1 MKKVIKLDKL
11 KIVVNEKYIT
21 NINEDVFTTI
31 IKNGQ
36 IVEYRYEQQYPYLL
50 YIEKDLIEH
59 ELVIEFTGKILQEQY
74 PLLISKDT
82 IRQCLESVNKLAI
95 CHINV
100 PEILQNSVVVKA
112 DVSHDICCGSYQQL
126 ISTLKTSVKNHNK
139 YLSRV
144 IHGTFVIEKNVVS
157 RSRKVRMTIYDKAA
171 EMQLKANQEY
181 LNRLCNQ
188 DEVTEYFKDKVR
200 FELNLNSMEQI
211 RKHLNIH
218 DTMLYNVLHAA
229 ANPIVEFID
238 KAFVLEEPAPI
249 DMKLRDVE
257 RLALLESVD
266 GDMTKLEMI
275 VRQHSSPKSHISQLM
290 QPYRNLLKIIEQKG
304 ENYLQSI
311 RNVLLVEIFLAFI
324 VSI

>member
-1 MKKVIKLDKL
+1 M
-11 KIVVNEKYIT
+11 
-21 NINEDVFTTI
+21 
-31 IKNGQ
+31 
-36 IVEYRYEQQYPYLL
+36 
-50 YIEKDLIEH
+50 IEH
-59 ELVIEFTGKILQEQY
+59 ELVIEFSGKILEDKY
-74 PLLISKDT
+74 PMLINKDT
-82 IRQCLESVNKLAI
+82 IEICLENINKLAI

-100 PEILQNSVVVKA
+100 PEILLNSVVVKA

-218 DTMLYNVLHAA
+218 DTMLYNVLHAE

-249 DMKLRDVE
+249 DMKLRDIE

-266 GDMTKLEMI
+266 RDMTKLEMI
-275 VRQHSSPKSHISQLM
+275 VRKHSSAKSHITQLM
-290 QPYRNLLKIIEQKG
+290 QPYRNLLKTIEQKS

>member
-59 ELVIEFTGKILQEQY
+59 ELVIEFSGKILEDKY
-74 PLLISKDT
+74 PMLINKDT
-82 IRQCLESVNKLAI
+82 IEICLENINKLAI

-100 PEILQNSVVVKA
+100 PEVLQNSVVVKA

-188 DEVTEYFKDKVR
+188 DEVTEYFMDKVR

-218 DTMLYNVLHAA
+218 DTMLSDVLHAA

-249 DMKLRDVE
+249 DMKLRDIE

-266 GDMTKLEMI
+266 RDVTKLEMI
-275 VRQHSSPKSHISQLM
+275 VRKHSSPKSHISQLM

-304 ENYLQSI
+304 ENYLLSI

>member
-11 KIVVNEKYIT
+11 KIVVNEKYIA

-59 ELVIEFTGKILQEQY
+59 ELVIEFSGKILEDKY
-74 PLLISKDT
+74 PMLINKDT
-82 IRQCLESVNKLAI
+82 IEICLENINKLAI

-100 PEILQNSVVVKA
+100 PEILLNSVVVKA
-112 DVSHDICCGSYQQL
+112 DISHDICCGSYQQL

-157 RSRKVRMTIYDKAA
+157 RNRKVRMTIYDKAA

-181 LNRLCNQ
+181 IDRLSNR
-188 DEVTEYFKDKVR
+188 DEVR

-211 RKHLNIH
+211 RQHLNIH
-218 DTMLYNVLHAA
+218 DTMLHNVLHAE

-238 KAFVLEEPAPI
+238 KAFVLEDPAPI
-249 DMKLRDVE
+249 DMKLRDIE

-266 GDMTKLEMI
+266 RDVTKLEMI
-275 VRQHSSPKSHISQLM
+275 VRKHSSAKSHITQLM
-290 QPYRNLLKIIEQKG
+290 QPYRNLLKAIEQKSA
-304 ENYLQSI
+304 NYLQSI

>member
-82 IRQCLESVNKLAI
+82 IRQCLENINKLAI

-100 PEILQNSVVVKA
+100 PEILLNSVVVKA

-157 RSRKVRMTIYDKAA
+157 RSRKVRMTIYDKSA

-181 LNRLCNQ
+181 LNRLSNR
-188 DEVTEYFKDKVR
+188 DEVAEYFKDKVR

-211 RKHLNIH
+211 RQHLNIH
-218 DTMLYNVLHAA
+218 DTMLHNVLHTE

-238 KAFVLEEPAPI
+238 KAFVLEDPAPI
-249 DMKLRDVE
+249 DMKLRDIE

-266 GDMTKLEMI
+266 RDVTKLEMI
-275 VRQHSSPKSHISQLM
+275 VRKHSSPKSHISQLM
-290 QPYRNLLKIIEQKG
+290 QPYRNLLKTIEQRG
-304 ENYLQSI
+304 ENYLLSI

>member
-21 NINEDVFTTI
+21 NINENVFTKI

-59 ELVIEFTGKILQEQY
+59 ELVIEFSGKILEDKY
-74 PLLISKDT
+74 PMLINKDT
-82 IRQCLESVNKLAI
+82 IEICLENINKLAI

-100 PEILQNSVVVKA
+100 PKILQNSVVVKA

-181 LNRLCNQ
+181 LDRLSNR
-188 DEVTEYFKDKVR
+188 DEVAEYFKDKVR

-304 ENYLQSI
+304 ENYLLSI

>member
-59 ELVIEFTGKILQEQY
+59 ELVIEFSGKILEDKY
-74 PLLISKDT
+74 PMLINKDT
-82 IRQCLESVNKLAI
+82 IEICLENINKLAI

-100 PEILQNSVVVKA
+100 LEILLNSVVVKA

-139 YLSRV
+139 HLSRV

-181 LNRLCNQ
+181 LDRLSNR
-188 DEVTEYFKDKVR
+188 DEVAEYFKDKVR

-218 DTMLYNVLHAA
+218 DTMLYNVLHAE

-238 KAFVLEEPAPI
+238 KAFVLEDPAPI
-249 DMKLRDVE
+249 DMKLRDIE

-266 GDMTKLEMI
+266 RDVTKLEMI
-275 VRQHSSPKSHISQLM
+275 VRKHSSPKSHISQLM
-290 QPYRNLLKIIEQKG
+290 QPYRNLLQTIEQKG

>member
-36 IVEYRYEQQYPYLL
+36 VVEYRYEQQYPYLL

-100 PEILQNSVVVKA
+100 PEILLNSVVVKA

-181 LNRLCNQ
+181 LDRLSNR
-188 DEVTEYFKDKVR
+188 DEVAEYFKDRVR

-218 DTMLYNVLHAA
+218 DTMLYNVLHAE

-249 DMKLRDVE
+249 DMKLRDIE

-266 GDMTKLEMI
+266 RDVTKLEMI
-275 VRQHSSPKSHISQLM
+275 VRKHSSPKSHISQLM
-290 QPYRNLLKIIEQKG
+290 QPYRNLLKTIEQKG
-304 ENYLQSI
+304 ENYLLSI

>member
-1 MKKVIKLDKL
+1 MKKVIRLDKL

-59 ELVIEFTGKILQEQY
+59 ELVIEFTGKILEDKY
-74 PLLISKDT
+74 PLLINKDT
-82 IRQCLESVNKLAI
+82 IEICLENINKLAI
-95 CHINV
+95 CHIDV
-100 PEILQNSVVVKA
+100 PSVLQNSVVVKA

-126 ISTLKTSVKNHNK
+126 ISTLQTSVKNHNK

-144 IHGTFVIEKNVVS
+144 IRGTFVIEKNVVS

-181 LNRLCNQ
+181 LNRLSNR
-188 DEVTEYFKDKVR
+188 DEVAEYFKDKVR

-218 DTMLYNVLHAA
+218 DTMLYDVLHAE

-238 KAFVLEEPAPI
+238 KAFVLEDPAPI

-257 RLALLESVD
+257 RLALLESID
-266 GDMTKLEMI
+266 RDMTKLEMI
-275 VRQHSSPKSHISQLM
+275 VRKHSSTKSHITQLM
-290 QPYRNLLKIIEQKG
+290 QPYRNLLKTIEQKG
-304 ENYLQSI
+304 ENYLLTI
-311 RNVLLVEIFLAFI
+311 RNLLLVEIFLTFI

>member
-11 KIVVNEKYIT
+11 KIVTNEKYIT

-50 YIEKDLIEH
+50 YIEKDLIEN
-59 ELVIEFTGKILQEQY
+59 ELVIEFSGKILEDKY
-74 PLLISKDT
+74 PMLINKDT
-82 IRQCLESVNKLAI
+82 IEICLENINKLAI

-112 DVSHDICCGSYQQL
+112 DVSHDVCCGSYQQL

-181 LNRLCNQ
+181 IDRLSNR
-188 DEVTEYFKDKVR
+188 DEVAEYFKDKVR

-218 DTMLYNVLHAA
+218 DTMLYNVLHAE

-238 KAFVLEEPAPI
+238 KSFVLEEPAPI

-290 QPYRNLLKIIEQKG
+290 QPYRNLLKVIEQKG
-304 ENYLQSI
+304 ENYLLSI

>member
-1 MKKVIKLDKL
+1 MIKLDKL

-50 YIEKDLIEH
+50 YIEKDIIEH
-59 ELVIEFTGKILQEQY
+59 ELVIEFTGKILEDKY
-74 PLLISKDT
+74 PMLINKDT
-82 IRQCLESVNKLAI
+82 IEICLENINKLAI

-100 PEILQNSVVVKA
+100 PEVLQNSVVVKA

-157 RSRKVRMTIYDKAA
+157 KSRKVRMTIYDKAA

-181 LNRLCNQ
+181 LDRLSNR
-188 DEVTEYFKDKVR
+188 DEVAEYFKDKVR

-218 DTMLYNVLHAA
+218 DTMLYNVLHAE
-229 ANPIVEFID
+229 ANPIVKFID
-238 KAFVLEEPAPI
+238 KAFVLEDPAPI
-249 DMKLRDVE
+249 DMKLRDIE

-266 GDMTKLEMI
+266 RDVTKLEMI
-275 VRQHSSPKSHISQLM
+275 VRKHSSPKSHISQLM
-290 QPYRNLLKIIEQKG
+290 QPYRNLLKTIEQKG
-304 ENYLQSI
+304 ENYLLSI

>member
-11 KIVVNEKYIT
+11 KIVTNEKYIT

-112 DVSHDICCGSYQQL
+112 DVSHDVCCGSYQQL

-181 LNRLCNQ
+181 LDRLSNK
-188 DEVTEYFKDKVR
+188 DEVAEYFKDKIR

-211 RKHLNIH
+211 RQYLNIH
-218 DTMLYNVLHAA
+218 DTMLHNVLHAE

-238 KAFVLEEPAPI
+238 KAFVLEDPAPI
-249 DMKLRDVE
+249 DMKLRDIE

-266 GDMTKLEMI
+266 RDVTKLEMI
-275 VRQHSSPKSHISQLM
+275 VRKHSSPKSHISQLM
-290 QPYRNLLKIIEQKG
+290 QPYRNLLKTIEQKG
-304 ENYLQSI
+304 ENYLLSI

>member
-1 MKKVIKLDKL
+1 MKNVIKLDKL

-59 ELVIEFTGKILQEQY
+59 ELVIEFTGQILQEQY

-82 IRQCLESVNKLAI
+82 IRQCLESINKLVI

-112 DVSHDICCGSYQQL
+112 DVSHDVCCGSYQQL

-304 ENYLQSI
+304 ENYLLSI

>member
-1 MKKVIKLDKL
+1 MQKVIQLDKL

-59 ELVIEFTGKILQEQY
+59 ELVIEFSGKILEDKY
-74 PLLISKDT
+74 PMLINKDT
-82 IRQCLESVNKLAI
+82 IEMCLENINKLAI

-100 PEILQNSVVVKA
+100 PEILINSVVVKA

-144 IHGTFVIEKNVVS
+144 IHSTFVIEKNVVS

-304 ENYLQSI
+304 ENYLLSI

>member
-11 KIVVNEKYIT
+11 KIVTNENYIIDIDP
-21 NINEDVFTTI
+21 NIFTTI

-36 IVEYRYEQQYPYLL
+36 IVEYRYEQQVPYLL
-50 YIEKDLIEH
+50 YIEKDIVKQ
-59 ELVIEFTGKILQEQY
+59 ELVIEFSGKILEDKY
-74 PLLISKDT
+74 PLLINKDT
-82 IRQCLESVNKLAI
+82 IKICLDNINKLAI

-100 PEILQNSVVVKA
+100 PEVLQNSVIVKA

-181 LNRLCNQ
+181 LDRLSNR
-188 DEVTEYFKDKVR
+188 DEVAEYYKDKVR

-218 DTMLYNVLHAA
+218 DTMLYNVLHAE

-249 DMKLRDVE
+249 DMKLRDIE
-257 RLALLESVD
+257 RLACW
-266 GDMTKLEMI
+266 K
-275 VRQHSSPKSHISQLM
+275 
-290 QPYRNLLKIIEQKG
+290 
-304 ENYLQSI
+304 
-311 RNVLLVEIFLAFI
+311 A
-324 VSI
+324 

>member
-1 MKKVIKLDKL
+1 M
-11 KIVVNEKYIT
+11 
-21 NINEDVFTTI
+21 
-31 IKNGQ
+31 
-36 IVEYRYEQQYPYLL
+36 PYLL
-50 YIEKDLIEH
+50 YIEKDVVKQ
-59 ELVIEFTGKILQEQY
+59 ELVIEFTGKILEDKY
-74 PLLISKDT
+74 SLLINKDT
-82 IRQCLESVNKLAI
+82 IEICLENINKLAI
-95 CHINV
+95 CYIDV
-100 PEILQNSVVVKA
+100 PSVLHNSMVVKA
-112 DVSHDICCGSYQQL
+112 DVSNDICCGGFQQL

-181 LNRLCNQ
+181 LDRLSNR
-188 DEVTEYFKDKVR
+188 DEVAEYFKDKVR

-218 DTMLYNVLHAA
+218 DTMLYNVLHAET
-229 ANPIVEFID
+229 NPIVEFID
-238 KAFVLEEPAPI
+238 KVFVLDVSNCE

-257 RLALLESVD
+257 RFALLESVD
-266 GDMTKLEMI
+266 RDMTKLEMI
-275 VRQHSSPKSHISQLM
+275 VRKHSSAKSHISQLM
-290 QPYRNLLKIIEQKG
+290 QPYRNLLKTIEQKS

-311 RNVLLVEIFLAFI
+311 RNVLLIEIFLVFI

>member
-50 YIEKDLIEH
+50 YIEKDIIEH

-100 PEILQNSVVVKA
+100 PEILLNSVVVKA

-181 LNRLCNQ
+181 LDRLSNRN
-188 DEVTEYFKDKVR
+188 EVAEYFKDKVR

-218 DTMLYNVLHAA
+218 DTMLYNVLHAE

-238 KAFVLEEPAPI
+238 KAFVLEDPAPI
-249 DMKLRDVE
+249 DMKLRDIE

-266 GDMTKLEMI
+266 RDVTKLEMI
-275 VRQHSSPKSHISQLM
+275 VRKHSSPKSHISQLM
-290 QPYRNLLKIIEQKG
+290 QPYRNLLKSIEQKG
-304 ENYLQSI
+304 ENYLLSI

>member
-181 LNRLCNQ
+181 LDRLSNR
-188 DEVTEYFKDKVR
+188 DEVAEYFKDKVR

-211 RKHLNIH
+211 RQHLNIH
-218 DTMLYNVLHAA
+218 DTMLHNVLHTE

-249 DMKLRDVE
+249 DMKLRDIE

-266 GDMTKLEMI
+266 RDVTKLEMI
-275 VRQHSSPKSHISQLM
+275 VRKHSSPKSHISQLM
-290 QPYRNLLKIIEQKG
+290 QPYRNLLKTIEQKG

>member
-1 MKKVIKLDKL
+1 MKKVIRLDKL

-74 PLLISKDT
+74 PLLISQDT
-82 IRQCLESVNKLAI
+82 IHQCLENINKLAI

-100 PEILQNSVVVKA
+100 PEILLNSVVVKA

-181 LNRLCNQ
+181 LDRLCNQ

-218 DTMLYNVLHAA
+218 DTMLYNVLHAE

-249 DMKLRDVE
+249 DMKLRDIE

-304 ENYLQSI
+304 ENYLLSI

>member
-82 IRQCLESVNKLAI
+82 IRQCFENINKLAI

-304 ENYLQSI
+304 ENYLLSI

>member
-82 IRQCLESVNKLAI
+82 IRQCFENINKLAI

-100 PEILQNSVVVKA
+100 PEILLNSVVVKA

>member
-1 MKKVIKLDKL
+1 MKKVIRLDKL

-59 ELVIEFTGKILQEQY
+59 ELVIEFSGKILEDKY
-74 PLLISKDT
+74 SMLINKDT
-82 IRQCLESVNKLAI
+82 IEMCLENINKLAI

-100 PEILQNSVVVKA
+100 PEILLNSVVVKA

-181 LNRLCNQ
+181 LDRLSNR
-188 DEVTEYFKDKVR
+188 DEVAEYFKDRVR

-218 DTMLYNVLHAA
+218 DTMLSNVLHAA

-249 DMKLRDVE
+249 DMKLRDIE

-304 ENYLQSI
+304 ENYLLSI

>member
-11 KIVVNEKYIT
+11 KIVTNENHIIDIDS
-21 NINEDVFTTI
+21 NIFTTT

-59 ELVIEFTGKILQEQY
+59 ELVIEFSGKILEDKY
-74 PLLISKDT
+74 PMLINKDT
-82 IRQCLESVNKLAI
+82 IEICLENVNKLAI

-100 PEILQNSVVVKA
+100 PEILLNSVVVKA

-181 LNRLCNQ
+181 LDRLSNR
-188 DEVTEYFKDKVR
+188 DEVAEYFKDKVR

-211 RKHLNIH
+211 RQHLNIH
-218 DTMLYNVLHAA
+218 DTMLHNVLHTE

-238 KAFVLEEPAPI
+238 KAFVLKEPAPI
-249 DMKLRDVE
+249 DMKLRDIE

-266 GDMTKLEMI
+266 RDVTKLEMI
-275 VRQHSSPKSHISQLM
+275 VRKHSSPKSHISQLM
-290 QPYRNLLKIIEQKG
+290 QPYRNLLKTIEQKG

>member
-1 MKKVIKLDKL
+1 MKKVIKSDKL

-50 YIEKDLIEH
+50 YIEKDLIEQ
-59 ELVIEFTGKILQEQY
+59 ELVIEFSGKILEDKY
-74 PLLISKDT
+74 PMLINKDT
-82 IRQCLESVNKLAI
+82 IEICLENINKLAI

-100 PEILQNSVVVKA
+100 PEILLNSVVVKA

-181 LNRLCNQ
+181 LDRLSNR
-188 DEVTEYFKDKVR
+188 DEVAEYYKDKVR

-218 DTMLYNVLHAA
+218 DTMLYNVLHAE
-229 ANPIVEFID
+229 ANPIVKFID
-238 KAFVLEEPAPI
+238 KAFVLEDPAPI
-249 DMKLRDVE
+249 DMKLRDIE

-266 GDMTKLEMI
+266 RDVTKLEMI
-275 VRQHSSPKSHISQLM
+275 VRKHSSPKSHISQLM
-290 QPYRNLLKIIEQKG
+290 QPYRNLLKTIEQKG
-304 ENYLQSI
+304 ENYLLSI

>member
-1 MKKVIKLDKL
+1 MKKVIQLDKL

-112 DVSHDICCGSYQQL
+112 DVSHDVCCSSYQQL
-126 ISTLKTSVKNHNK
+126 ISTLKTSIKNHNK

-181 LNRLCNQ
+181 LDRLSNR
-188 DEVTEYFKDKVR
+188 DEVAEYFKDKVR

-218 DTMLYNVLHAA
+218 DTMLYNVLHAE

-238 KAFVLEEPAPI
+238 KAFVLEDPAPI
-249 DMKLRDVE
+249 DMKLRDIE

-266 GDMTKLEMI
+266 RDVTKLEMI
-275 VRQHSSPKSHISQLM
+275 VRKHSSPKSHISQLM
-290 QPYRNLLKIIEQKG
+290 QPYRNLLKTIEQKG

>member
-1 MKKVIKLDKL
+1 MKKVIKFDKI

-59 ELVIEFTGKILQEQY
+59 ELVIEFSGKILEDKY
-74 PLLISKDT
+74 PMLINKDT
-82 IRQCLESVNKLAI
+82 IEICLENINKLAI

-100 PEILQNSVVVKA
+100 PEILLNSVVVKA

-157 RSRKVRMTIYDKAA
+157 RNRKVRMTIYDKAA

-181 LNRLCNQ
+181 LDRLSNR
-188 DEVTEYFKDKVR
+188 DEVAEYYKDKVR

-218 DTMLYNVLHAA
+218 DTMLYNVLHAE
-229 ANPIVEFID
+229 ANPIVKFID
-238 KAFVLEEPAPI
+238 KAFVLEDPAPI
-249 DMKLRDVE
+249 DMKLRDIE

-266 GDMTKLEMI
+266 RDVTKLEMI
-275 VRQHSSPKSHISQLM
+275 VRKHSSPKSHISQLM
-290 QPYRNLLKIIEQKG
+290 QPYRNLLKTIEQKG
-304 ENYLQSI
+304 ENYLLSI

>member
-1 MKKVIKLDKL
+1 MIKLDKL

-59 ELVIEFTGKILQEQY
+59 ELVIEFSGKILEDKY
-74 PLLISKDT
+74 PMLINKDT
-82 IRQCLESVNKLAI
+82 IEICLENINKLAI

-100 PEILQNSVVVKA
+100 PEVLQNSVVVKA

-157 RSRKVRMTIYDKAA
+157 KSRKVRMTIYDKAA

-181 LNRLCNQ
+181 LDRLSNR
-188 DEVTEYFKDKVR
+188 DEVAEYFKDKVR

-218 DTMLYNVLHAA
+218 DTMLYNVLHAE
-229 ANPIVEFID
+229 ANPIVKFID
-238 KAFVLEEPAPI
+238 KAFVLEDPAPI
-249 DMKLRDVE
+249 DMKLRDIE

-266 GDMTKLEMI
+266 RDVTKLEMI
-275 VRQHSSPKSHISQLM
+275 VRKHSSPKSHISQLM
-290 QPYRNLLKIIEQKG
+290 QPYRNLLKTIEQKG
-304 ENYLQSI
+304 ENYLLSI